1 MPTSSIPLPGILRA
15 KPTTL
20 RRQFVAGG
28 VALVTL
34 ASIVIGIAASFAVG
48 RALLD
53 SLDEDLVDTARRL
66 AVSLEGPGP
75 GQLNR
80 PGFDVGTVVAIIS
93 PQDVS
98 GAYIDA
104 DGNLQ
109 ALESDQVGNLSSVE
123 WVPGEPEIVRLLDSR
138 GEYRALLVASI
149 EGTQIVVGLPL
160 QEIRVTIARL
170 NIVII
175 AVVVIVVLVAASIG
189 ALLVRYALKPL
200 DRITETAGAVTKQP
214 LDRGDVRLA
223 LRVPPQYANTE
234 SEVGQVGAALNL
246 MLDHV
251 DEAFQSRFESEEK
264 MRQFVADA
272 SHELRTPL
280 ASIRGYAELTRRGGE
295 KLSKDMKQ
303 AVDRIESES
312 IRMTSLV
319 EDLLL
324 LARLDEGLTLQME
337 SVDLAQ
343 VVRDALSDAYVTSPE
358 HEWGAEGIEDPV
370 IITGDGSAIH
380 QVVVNLLA
388 NARVHTPPGTSVE
401 VRVKQTADKT
411 VLQVEDSGPGIPRD
425 ARKKLFER
433 FARGDSSRART
444 SGSTGLG
451 LSIVD
456 TIVKAHGGSVGL
468 TSKPGKTV
476 FTVTLPVVGVANNPA
491 IP

>member
-1 MPTSSIPLPGILRA
+1 M
-15 KPTTL
+15 
-20 RRQFVAGG
+20 
-28 VALVTL
+28 TL

-53 SLDEDLVDTARRL
+53 SLDEELTDTSRRL

-80 PGFDVGTVVAIIS
+80 PGFDVGTVVALIS
-93 PQDVS
+93 PTEVS
-98 GAYIDA
+98 GAFIDA

-109 ALESDQVGNLSSVE
+109 ALKPDQAGSLASVQ
-123 WVPGEPEIVRLLDSR
+123 WVAGEPENVLLDNR
-138 GEYRALLVASI
+138 GGYRALLVAKI

-160 QEIRVTIARL
+160 REIRTTIARL

-189 ALLVRYALKPL
+189 AFLVRYALKPL
-200 DRITETAGAVTKQP
+200 DRLTETASAVTKQP

-223 LRVPPQYANTE
+223 LRVPPQYTNTE

-251 DEAFQSRFESEEK
+251 DGAFQSRFESEEK

-280 ASIRGYAELTRRGGE
+280 ASIRGYAELTKRGGE

-324 LARLDEGLTLQME
+324 LARFDEGHALQME

-343 VVRDALSDAYVTSPE
+343 IVRDALSDAYVTSPE
-358 HEWGAEGIEDPV
+358 HEWGAEGVEEPV
-370 IITGDGSAIH
+370 LITGDGSAIH

-401 VRVKQTADKT
+401 VRVKQSSDKT
-411 VLQVEDSGPGIPRD
+411 VVQVEDSGPGIPRE

-433 FARGDSSRART
+433 FARGVSSRARLA
-444 SGSTGLG
+444 GSTGLG
-451 LSIVD
+451 LSFVY

-476 FTVTLPVVGVANNPA
+476 FTVTLPVSGVANNPA
-491 IP
+491 TP

>member
-1 MPTSSIPLPGILRA
+1 MPTSTIPLPGLLRA

-53 SLDEDLVDTARRL
+53 SLDEELTDTSRRL

-80 PGFDVGTVVAIIS
+80 PGFDVGTVVALIS
-93 PQDVS
+93 PTEVS
-98 GAYIDA
+98 GAFIDA

-109 ALESDQVGNLSSVE
+109 ALKPDQAGSLASVQ
-123 WVPGEPEIVRLLDSR
+123 WVAGEPENVLLDNR
-138 GEYRALLVASI
+138 GGYRALLVAKI

-160 QEIRVTIARL
+160 REIRTTIARL

-200 DRITETAGAVTKQP
+200 DRLTETASAVTKQP

-280 ASIRGYAELTRRGGE
+280 ASIRGYAELTKRGGE

-324 LARLDEGLTLQME
+324 LARFDEGHALQME

-343 VVRDALSDAYVTSPE
+343 IVRDALSDAYVTSPE
-358 HEWGAEGIEDPV
+358 HEWGAEGVEEPV
-370 IITGDGSAIH
+370 LITGDGSAIH

-388 NARVHTPPGTSVE
+388 NARVHTPLGTSVE
-401 VRVKQTADKT
+401 VRVKQSSDKT
-411 VLQVEDSGPGIPRD
+411 VVQVEDSGPGIPRD

-433 FARGDSSRART
+433 FARGDSSRARS

-476 FTVTLPVVGVANNPA
+476 FTVTLPMSGVANNPA
-491 IP
+491 TP

>member
-1 MPTSSIPLPGILRA
+1 MPTSTIPLPGLLRA

-53 SLDEDLVDTARRL
+53 SLDEELADTSRRL

-80 PGFDVGTVVAIIS
+80 PGFDVGTVVALIS
-93 PQDVS
+93 PTEVS
-98 GAYIDA
+98 GAFIDA

-109 ALESDQVGNLSSVE
+109 ALKPDQAGSLASVQ
-123 WVPGEPEIVRLLDSR
+123 WVAGEPENVLLDNR
-138 GEYRALLVASI
+138 GGYRALLVAKI

-160 QEIRVTIARL
+160 REIRTTIARL

-200 DRITETAGAVTKQP
+200 DRLTETASAVTRQP

-223 LRVPPQYANTE
+223 LRVPPQYTNTE

-280 ASIRGYAELTRRGGE
+280 ASIRGYAELTKRGGE

-324 LARLDEGLTLQME
+324 LARFDEGHALQME

-343 VVRDALSDAYVTSPE
+343 IVRDALSDAYVTSPE
-358 HEWGAEGIEDPV
+358 HEWGAEGVEEPV
-370 IITGDGSAIH
+370 LITGDGSAIH

-401 VRVKQTADKT
+401 VRVKQSSDKT
-411 VLQVEDSGPGIPRD
+411 VVQVEDSGPGIPRD

-433 FARGDSSRART
+433 FARGDSSRARS

-476 FTVTLPVVGVANNPA
+476 FTVTLPVSGVANNPA
-491 IP
+491 TP

>member
-1 MPTSSIPLPGILRA
+1 MVTSPIPLQGFRRA

-28 VALVTL
+28 VALVAL

-53 SLDEDLVDTARRL
+53 RLDEELVDTARRL
-66 AVSLEGPGP
+66 AVSLEGPGA

-80 PGFDVGTVVAIIS
+80 PGFDVGTVVAIIAG
-93 PQDVS
+93 DDIS

-104 DGNLQ
+104 DGNLR
-109 ALESDQVGNLSSVE
+109 ALESNEVGNLASVE
-123 WVPGEPEIVRLLDSR
+123 WSRGEPEIVRLLDGR
-138 GEYRALLVASI
+138 GEYRTLLVATI
-149 EGTQIVVGLPL
+149 DGAQIVVGLPL

-175 AVVVIVVLVAASIG
+175 AVVAIVVMVAASIG

-200 DRITETAGAVTKQP
+200 DRITETAAAVTKQP

-246 MLDHV
+246 MLEHV
-251 DEAFQSRFESEEK
+251 DDAFQSRYESEEK

-280 ASIRGYAELTRRGGE
+280 ASIRGYAELSKRAGDE
-295 KLSKDMKQ
+295 LSSDMKQ
-303 AVDRIESES
+303 ALDRIESES

-324 LARLDEGLTLQME
+324 LARLDEGDTLEME

-343 VVRDALSDAYVTSPE
+343 IVRDALSDAYVTSPE
-358 HEWGAEGIEDPV
+358 HDWGAAGAEEPV
-370 IITGDGSAIH
+370 LVIGDASALH

-401 VRVKQTADKT
+401 VRLKQTADTT

-425 ARKKLFER
+425 ARKRLFER
-433 FARGDSSRART
+433 FARGDSSRARS

-456 TIVKAHGGSVGL
+456 TIVKAHGGMVTL

-476 FTVTLPVVGVANNPA
+476 FSVSLPQIEVAKNSP

>member
-1 MPTSSIPLPGILRA
+1 MPTSTIPLPGLLRA

-53 SLDEDLVDTARRL
+53 SLDEELADTARRL

-80 PGFDVGTVVAIIS
+80 PGFDVGTVVALIS
-93 PQDVS
+93 PTEVS
-98 GAYIDA
+98 GAFIDA

-109 ALESDQVGNLSSVE
+109 ALKPDQAGSLASVQ
-123 WVPGEPEIVRLLDSR
+123 WVPGEPENVLLDNR
-138 GEYRALLVASI
+138 GGYRALLVAKI

-160 QEIRVTIARL
+160 REIRTTIARL

-200 DRITETAGAVTKQP
+200 DRLTETASAVTKQP

-280 ASIRGYAELTRRGGE
+280 ASIRGYAELTKRGGE

-324 LARLDEGLTLQME
+324 LARFDEGHALQME
-337 SVDLAQ
+337 SVDIAQ
-343 VVRDALSDAYVTSPE
+343 IVRDALSDAYVTSPE
-358 HEWGAEGIEDPV
+358 HEWGAEGVEEPV
-370 IITGDGSAIH
+370 LITGDGSAIH

-401 VRVKQTADKT
+401 VRVKQSSDKT
-411 VLQVEDSGPGIPRD
+411 VVQVEDSGPGIPRD

-433 FARGDSSRART
+433 FARGDSSRTRS

-456 TIVKAHGGSVGL
+456 TIVRAHGGSVDL

-476 FTVTLPVVGVANNPA
+476 FTVTLPVPGVANNPA
-491 IP
+491 TL

>member
-1 MPTSSIPLPGILRA
+1 MPTSSIPLPGLLRA

-53 SLDEDLVDTARRL
+53 SLDEELADTARRL

-80 PGFDVGTVVAIIS
+80 PGFDVGTVVALIS
-93 PQDVS
+93 PTEVS
-98 GAYIDA
+98 GAFIDA

-109 ALESDQVGNLSSVE
+109 ALEPDQAGSLASVQ
-123 WVPGEPEIVRLLDSR
+123 WVPGEPENVLLDNR
-138 GEYRALLVASI
+138 GGYRALLVAKI

-160 QEIRVTIARL
+160 REIRTTIARL

-189 ALLVRYALKPL
+189 AFLVRYALKPL
-200 DRITETAGAVTKQP
+200 DRLTETASAVTKQP

-223 LRVPPQYANTE
+223 LRVPPQYTNTE

-280 ASIRGYAELTRRGGE
+280 ASIRGYAELTKRGGE

-303 AVDRIESES
+303 AVYRIESES

-324 LARLDEGLTLQME
+324 LARFDEGHALQME

-343 VVRDALSDAYVTSPE
+343 IVRDALSDAYVTSPE
-358 HEWGAEGIEDPV
+358 HEWGAEGVEEPV
-370 IITGDGSAIH
+370 LITGDGSAIH

-411 VLQVEDSGPGIPRD
+411 VLQVEDTGPGIPRD

-433 FARGDSSRART
+433 FARGDSSRARS

-456 TIVKAHGGSVGL
+456 TIVKAHGGEVTL

-476 FTVTLPVVGVANNPA
+476 FTVTLPTPKVAKTVV

>member
-1 MPTSSIPLPGILRA
+1 MPTSTIPLPGLLRA

-53 SLDEDLVDTARRL
+53 SLDEELADTSRRL

-80 PGFDVGTVVAIIS
+80 PGFDVGTVVALIS
-93 PQDVS
+93 PTEVS
-98 GAYIDA
+98 GAFIDA

-109 ALESDQVGNLSSVE
+109 ALKPDQAGSLASVQ
-123 WVPGEPEIVRLLDSR
+123 WVAGEPENVLLDNR
-138 GEYRALLVASI
+138 GGYRALLVAKI

-160 QEIRVTIARL
+160 REIRTTIARL
-170 NIVII
+170 NVVII

-200 DRITETAGAVTKQP
+200 DRLTETASAVTRQP

-223 LRVPPQYANTE
+223 LRVPPQYTNTE

-280 ASIRGYAELTRRGGE
+280 ASIRGYAELTKRGGE

-324 LARLDEGLTLQME
+324 LARFDEGHALQME

-343 VVRDALSDAYVTSPE
+343 IVRDALSDAYVTSPE
-358 HEWGAEGIEDPV
+358 HEWGAEGVEEPV
-370 IITGDGSAIH
+370 LITGDGSAIH

-401 VRVKQTADKT
+401 VRVKQSLDKT
-411 VLQVEDSGPGIPRD
+411 VVQVEDSGPGIPRD

-433 FARGDSSRART
+433 FARGDSSRARS

-476 FTVTLPVVGVANNPA
+476 FTVTLPVSGVANNPA
-491 IP
+491 TP

>member
-1 MPTSSIPLPGILRA
+1 MPTSTIPLPGLLRA

-53 SLDEDLVDTARRL
+53 SLDEELADTSRRL

-80 PGFDVGTVVAIIS
+80 PGFDVGTVVALIS
-93 PQDVS
+93 PTEVS
-98 GAYIDA
+98 GAFIDA

-109 ALESDQVGNLSSVE
+109 ALKPDQAGSLASVQ
-123 WVPGEPEIVRLLDSR
+123 WVAGEPENVLLDNR
-138 GEYRALLVASI
+138 GGYRALLVAKI

-160 QEIRVTIARL
+160 REIRTTIARL

-200 DRITETAGAVTKQP
+200 DRLTETASAVTKQP

-280 ASIRGYAELTRRGGE
+280 ASIRGYAELTKRGGE

-324 LARLDEGLTLQME
+324 LARFDEGHALQME

-343 VVRDALSDAYVTSPE
+343 IVRDALSDAYVTSPE
-358 HEWGAEGIEDPV
+358 HEWGAEGVEEPV
-370 IITGDGSAIH
+370 LITGDGSAIH

-388 NARVHTPPGTSVE
+388 NARVHTPLGTSVE
-401 VRVKQTADKT
+401 VRVKQSSDKT
-411 VLQVEDSGPGIPRD
+411 VVQVEDSGPGIPRD

-433 FARGDSSRART
+433 FARGDSSRARS

-476 FTVTLPVVGVANNPA
+476 FTVTLPMSGVANNPA
-491 IP
+491 TP

>member
-1 MPTSSIPLPGILRA
+1 MPTSTIPLPGLLRA

-53 SLDEDLVDTARRL
+53 SLDEELADTSRRL

-80 PGFDVGTVVAIIS
+80 PGFDVGTVVALIS
-93 PQDVS
+93 PTEVS
-98 GAYIDA
+98 GAFIDA

-109 ALESDQVGNLSSVE
+109 ALKPDQAGSLASVQ
-123 WVPGEPEIVRLLDSR
+123 WVAGEPENVLLDNR
-138 GEYRALLVASI
+138 GGYRALLVAKI

-160 QEIRVTIARL
+160 REIRTTIARL
-170 NIVII
+170 NVVII

-200 DRITETAGAVTKQP
+200 DRLTETASAVTRQP

-223 LRVPPQYANTE
+223 LRVPPQYTNTE

-280 ASIRGYAELTRRGGE
+280 ASIRGYAELTKRGGE

-324 LARLDEGLTLQME
+324 LARFDEGHALQME

-343 VVRDALSDAYVTSPE
+343 IVRDALSDAYVTSPE
-358 HEWGAEGIEDPV
+358 HEWGAEGVEEPV
-370 IITGDGSAIH
+370 LITGDGSAIH

-401 VRVKQTADKT
+401 VRVKQSSDKT
-411 VLQVEDSGPGIPRD
+411 VVQVEDSGPGISRD
-425 ARKKLFER
+425 ARKRLFER
-433 FARGDSSRART
+433 FARGDSSRARS

-476 FTVTLPVVGVANNPA
+476 FTVTLPVSGVAINPA
-491 IP
+491 TP

>member
-1 MPTSSIPLPGILRA
+1 VPTSSIPLPGLLRA

-53 SLDEDLVDTARRL
+53 SLDEELADTSRRL

-80 PGFDVGTVVAIIS
+80 PGFDVGTVVALIS
-93 PQDVS
+93 PTEVS
-98 GAYIDA
+98 GAFIDA

-109 ALESDQVGNLSSVE
+109 ALKPDQAGSLASVQ
-123 WVPGEPEIVRLLDSR
+123 WVAGEPENVLLDNR
-138 GEYRALLVASI
+138 GGYRALLVAKI

-160 QEIRVTIARL
+160 REIRTTIARL

-200 DRITETAGAVTKQP
+200 DRLTETASAVTRQP

-223 LRVPPQYANTE
+223 LRVPPQYTNTE

-280 ASIRGYAELTRRGGE
+280 ASIRGYAELTKRGGE

-324 LARLDEGLTLQME
+324 LARFDEGHALQME

-343 VVRDALSDAYVTSPE
+343 IVRDALSDAYVTSPE
-358 HEWGAEGIEDPV
+358 HEWGAEGVEEPV
-370 IITGDGSAIH
+370 LITGDGSAIH

-401 VRVKQTADKT
+401 VRVKQSSDKT
-411 VLQVEDSGPGIPRD
+411 VVQVEDSGPGISRD
-425 ARKKLFER
+425 ARKRLFER
-433 FARGDSSRART
+433 FARGDSSRARS

-476 FTVTLPVVGVANNPA
+476 FTVTLPVSGVANNPA
-491 IP
+491 TP

>member
-1 MPTSSIPLPGILRA
+1 MATSYITLPGLLRA

-34 ASIVIGIAASFAVG
+34 ASIVIGIAGSFAVG

-53 SLDEDLVDTARRL
+53 SLDEELADTARRL

-80 PGFDVGTVVAIIS
+80 PGFDVWTVVALIS
-93 PQDVS
+93 PTEVS
-98 GAYIDA
+98 GAFIDA

-109 ALESDQVGNLSSVE
+109 ALEPDQAGSLASVQ
-123 WVPGEPEIVRLLDSR
+123 WVPGEPENVLLDNR
-138 GEYRALLVASI
+138 GEYRALLVAKI

-160 QEIRVTIARL
+160 REIRTTIARL

-200 DRITETAGAVTKQP
+200 DRITETASAVTKQP

-234 SEVGQVGAALNL
+234 SEVGQVWSALNL

-280 ASIRGYAELTRRGGE
+280 ASIRGYAELTKRGGE
-295 KLSKDMKQ
+295 NLSKDMKQ

-324 LARLDEGLTLQME
+324 LARFDEGHALQME

-343 VVRDALSDAYVTSPE
+343 IVRDALSDAYVTSPE
-358 HEWGAEGIEDPV
+358 HEWGAEGVEEPV
-370 IITGDGSAIH
+370 LITGDGSAIH

-388 NARVHTPPGTSVE
+388 NARVHTPPGTLVE
-401 VRVKQTADKT
+401 VRVKQSSDKT

-433 FARGDSSRART
+433 FARGDSSRAIS

-456 TIVKAHGGSVGL
+456 TIVKAHSGSVGL

-476 FTVTLPVVGVANNPA
+476 FTVTLPVSGVANNPA
-491 IP
+491 TP

>member
-1 MPTSSIPLPGILRA
+1 MPTSSIPLPGLLRA

-53 SLDEDLVDTARRL
+53 SLDEELADTARRL

-80 PGFDVGTVVAIIS
+80 PGFDVGTVVALIS
-93 PQDVS
+93 PTEVS
-98 GAYIDA
+98 GAFIDA

-109 ALESDQVGNLSSVE
+109 ALEPDQAGSLTSVQ
-123 WVPGEPEIVRLLDSR
+123 WVPGEPENVLLDNR
-138 GEYRALLVASI
+138 GGYRALLVAKI

-160 QEIRVTIARL
+160 REIRTTIARL

-189 ALLVRYALKPL
+189 AFLVRYALKPL
-200 DRITETAGAVTKQP
+200 DRLTETASAVTKQP

-223 LRVPPQYANTE
+223 LRVPPQYTNTE
-234 SEVGQVGAALNL
+234 SEVGQVVAALNL

-280 ASIRGYAELTRRGGE
+280 ASIRGYAELTKRGGE

-324 LARLDEGLTLQME
+324 LARFDEGHALQME

-343 VVRDALSDAYVTSPE
+343 IVRDALSDAYVTSPE
-358 HEWGAEGIEDPV
+358 HEWGAEGVEEPV
-370 IITGDGSAIH
+370 LITGDGSAIH

-401 VRVKQTADKT
+401 VRVKQSADKT
-411 VLQVEDSGPGIPRD
+411 VLQVEDTGPGIPRD

-433 FARGDSSRART
+433 FARGDSSRARS

-456 TIVKAHGGSVGL
+456 TIVKAHGGEVTL

-476 FTVTLPVVGVANNPA
+476 FTVTLPTSKVAKTVV

>member
-1 MPTSSIPLPGILRA
+1 VVTSSIPLPGLRRA
-15 KPTTL
+15 KPITL

-28 VALVTL
+28 VALVAL
-34 ASIVIGIAASFAVG
+34 ASIVIGIAASLAVG

-53 SLDEDLVDTARRL
+53 RVDEELVDTARRL
-66 AVSLEGPGP
+66 AVSLEGPGAGP
-75 GQLNR
+75 LNR
-80 PGFDVGTVVAIIS
+80 PGFDVGTVVAIITREEI
-93 PQDVS
+93 S

-104 DGNLQ
+104 DGNLR
-109 ALESDQVGNLSSVE
+109 ALEPHQAGNLATAE
-123 WVPGEPEIVRLLDSR
+123 WEPGEPEIVRLLDGR
-138 GEYRALLVASI
+138 GEYRTLLVATI
-149 EGTQIVVGLPL
+149 EDSTIVVGVPL

-175 AVVVIVVLVAASIG
+175 AVVAIVVLVAASIG
-189 ALLVRYALKPL
+189 ALLVRSALKPL
-200 DRITETAGAVTKQP
+200 DRITETASAVTKQP

-223 LRVPPQYANTE
+223 LRVPTQYANTE

-251 DEAFQSRFESEEK
+251 DDAFRSRFESEEK

-280 ASIRGYAELTRRGGE
+280 ASIRGYAELTKRGGE
-295 KLSKDMKQ
+295 KLSPDMKQ
-303 AVDRIESES
+303 ALDRIESES
-312 IRMTSLV
+312 IRMTTLV

-324 LARLDEGLTLQME
+324 LARLDEGHSLARE
-337 SVDLAQ
+337 PVDLAQ
-343 VVRDALSDAYVTSPE
+343 IVRDALSDAYVTSPG
-358 HEWGAEGIEDPV
+358 HDWGAVGVEEPV
-370 IITGDGSAIH
+370 MVQGDGSALH

-388 NARVHTPPGTSVE
+388 NARTHTPSGTSVE
-401 VRVKQTADKT
+401 VRLKSSTAQT
-411 VLQVEDSGPGIPRD
+411 VLQVEDSGPGIPRE

-433 FARGDSSRART
+433 FARGDSSRARS

-456 TIVKAHGGSVGL
+456 TIVRAHGGTVTV

-476 FTVTLPVVGVANNPA
+476 FTVTLPRSGVAQTSA
-491 IP
+491 IA

>member
-1 MPTSSIPLPGILRA
+1 VPTSTIPLPGLLRA

-53 SLDEDLVDTARRL
+53 SLDEELADTARRL

-80 PGFDVGTVVAIIS
+80 PGFDVGTVVALIS
-93 PQDVS
+93 PTEVS
-98 GAYIDA
+98 GAFIDA

-109 ALESDQVGNLSSVE
+109 ALEPDQAGSLASVQ
-123 WVPGEPEIVRLLDSR
+123 WVPGEPENVLLDNR
-138 GEYRALLVASI
+138 GGYRALLVAKI

-160 QEIRVTIARL
+160 REIRTTIARL
-170 NIVII
+170 NVVII

-200 DRITETAGAVTKQP
+200 DRLTETASAVTRQP

-223 LRVPPQYANTE
+223 LRVPPQYTNTE

-280 ASIRGYAELTRRGGE
+280 ASIRGYAELTKRGGE

-324 LARLDEGLTLQME
+324 LARFDEGHALQME

-343 VVRDALSDAYVTSPE
+343 IVRDALSDAYVTSPE
-358 HEWGAEGIEDPV
+358 HEWGAEGVEEPV
-370 IITGDGSAIH
+370 LITGDGSAIH

-401 VRVKQTADKT
+401 VRVKQSSDKT
-411 VLQVEDSGPGIPRD
+411 VVQVADSGPGISRD
-425 ARKKLFER
+425 ARKRLFER
-433 FARGDSSRART
+433 FARGDSSRARS

-476 FTVTLPVVGVANNPA
+476 FTVTLPVSGVANNPA
-491 IP
+491 TP

>member
-1 MPTSSIPLPGILRA
+1 VPTSSIPLPGLLRA

-53 SLDEDLVDTARRL
+53 SLDEELADTSRRL

-80 PGFDVGTVVAIIS
+80 PGFDVGTVVALIS
-93 PQDVS
+93 PTEVS
-98 GAYIDA
+98 GAFIDA

-109 ALESDQVGNLSSVE
+109 ALEPDQAGSLASVQ
-123 WVPGEPEIVRLLDSR
+123 WVSGEPEIVRLLDNR
-138 GEYRALLVASI
+138 GEYRALIVAEI
-149 EGTQIVVGLPL
+149 DGTQIVVGLPL
-160 QEIRVTIARL
+160 REIRTTIARL

-189 ALLVRYALKPL
+189 TFLVRYALKPL
-200 DRITETAGAVTKQP
+200 DRITETASAVTKQP

-234 SEVGQVGAALNL
+234 SEVGQVGSALNL

-280 ASIRGYAELTRRGGE
+280 ASIRGYAELTKRGGE

-324 LARLDEGLTLQME
+324 LARLDEGHTLQME

-343 VVRDALSDAYVTSPE
+343 IVRDALSDAYVTSPE
-358 HEWGAEGIEDPV
+358 REWGAEGVEDPV
-370 IITGDGSAIH
+370 LITGDGSAIH

-401 VRVKQTADKT
+401 VRVKQSSDKT
-411 VLQVEDSGPGIPRD
+411 VVQVEDSGPGIPRD

-433 FARGDSSRART
+433 FARGDSSRARS

-476 FTVTLPVVGVANNPA
+476 FTVTLPVPGVANNPA
-491 IP
+491 TP

>member
-1 MPTSSIPLPGILRA
+1 MPTSTIPLPGLLRA

-53 SLDEDLVDTARRL
+53 RLDEELTDTSRRL

-80 PGFDVGTVVAIIS
+80 PGFDVGTVVALIS
-93 PQDVS
+93 PTEVS
-98 GAYIDA
+98 GAFIDA

-109 ALESDQVGNLSSVE
+109 ALKPDQAGSLASVQ
-123 WVPGEPEIVRLLDSR
+123 WVAGEPENVLLDNR
-138 GEYRALLVASI
+138 GGYRALLVAKI

-160 QEIRVTIARL
+160 REIRTTIARL

-200 DRITETAGAVTKQP
+200 DRLTETASAVTKQP

-223 LRVPPQYANTE
+223 LRVPPQYTNTE

-280 ASIRGYAELTRRGGE
+280 ASIRGYAELTKRGGE

-324 LARLDEGLTLQME
+324 LARFDEGHALQME

-343 VVRDALSDAYVTSPE
+343 IVRDALSDAYVTSPE
-358 HEWGAEGIEDPV
+358 HEWGAEGVEEPV
-370 IITGDGSAIH
+370 LITGDGSAIH

-401 VRVKQTADKT
+401 VRVKQSSDKT
-411 VLQVEDSGPGIPRD
+411 VFQVEDSGPGIPRE

-433 FARGDSSRART
+433 FARGDSSRARS

-476 FTVTLPVVGVANNPA
+476 FTVTLPMSGVANNPA
-491 IP
+491 TP

>member
-1 MPTSSIPLPGILRA
+1 MPTSTIPLPGLLRA

-53 SLDEDLVDTARRL
+53 SLDEELADTARRL

-80 PGFDVGTVVAIIS
+80 PGFDVGTVVALIS
-93 PQDVS
+93 PTEVS
-98 GAYIDA
+98 GAFIDA

-109 ALESDQVGNLSSVE
+109 ALKPDQAGSLASVQ
-123 WVPGEPEIVRLLDSR
+123 WVPGEPENVLLDNR
-138 GEYRALLVASI
+138 GGYRALLVAKI

-160 QEIRVTIARL
+160 REIRTTIARL

-200 DRITETAGAVTKQP
+200 DRLTETASAVTKQP

-280 ASIRGYAELTRRGGE
+280 ASIRGYAELTKRGGE

-324 LARLDEGLTLQME
+324 LARFDEGHALQME
-337 SVDLAQ
+337 SVDIAQ
-343 VVRDALSDAYVTSPE
+343 IVRDALSDAYVTSPE
-358 HEWGAEGIEDPV
+358 HEWGAEGVEEPV
-370 IITGDGSAIH
+370 LITGDGSAIH

-401 VRVKQTADKT
+401 VRVKQSSDKT

-433 FARGDSSRART
+433 FARGDSSRARS

-468 TSKPGKTV
+468 TSKPGQTV
-476 FTVTLPVVGVANNPA
+476 FTVTLPVSGVANNPA
-491 IP
+491 TP

>member
-1 MPTSSIPLPGILRA
+1 
-15 KPTTL
+15 
-20 RRQFVAGG
+20 VA
-28 VALVTL
+28 L

-53 SLDEDLVDTARRL
+53 RLDEELVDTARRL
-66 AVSLEGPGP
+66 AVSLEGPGA

-80 PGFDVGTVVAIIS
+80 PGFDVGTVVAIIAG
-93 PQDVS
+93 DDIS

-104 DGNLQ
+104 DGNLR
-109 ALESDQVGNLSSVE
+109 ALESNEVGNLASVE
-123 WVPGEPEIVRLLDSR
+123 WSRGEPEIVRLLDGR
-138 GEYRALLVASI
+138 GEYRTLLVATI
-149 EGTQIVVGLPL
+149 DGAQIVVGLPL

-175 AVVVIVVLVAASIG
+175 AVVAIVVMVAASIG

-200 DRITETAGAVTKQP
+200 DRITETAAAVTKQP

-246 MLDHV
+246 MLEHV
-251 DEAFQSRFESEEK
+251 DDAFQSRYESEEK

-280 ASIRGYAELTRRGGE
+280 ASIRGYAELTKRAGD
-295 KLSKDMKQ
+295 KLSPDMKQ
-303 AVDRIESES
+303 ALDRIESES

-324 LARLDEGLTLQME
+324 LARLDEGDTLEME

-343 VVRDALSDAYVTSPE
+343 IVRDALSDAYVTSPE
-358 HEWGAEGIEDPV
+358 HDWGAAGAEEPV
-370 IITGDGSAIH
+370 LVIGDASALH

-401 VRVKQTADKT
+401 VRLKQTADTT

-425 ARKKLFER
+425 ARKRLFER
-433 FARGDSSRART
+433 FARGDSSRARS

-456 TIVKAHGGSVGL
+456 TIVKAHGGTVML

-476 FTVTLPVVGVANNPA
+476 FSVSLPQIEVAKNSP

>member
-1 MPTSSIPLPGILRA
+1 MPTSSIPLPGLLRA

-53 SLDEDLVDTARRL
+53 SLDEELADTARRL
-66 AVSLEGPGP
+66 VVSLEGPGP

-80 PGFDVGTVVAIIS
+80 PGFDVGTVVALIS
-93 PQDVS
+93 PTEVS
-98 GAYIDA
+98 GAFIDA

-109 ALESDQVGNLSSVE
+109 ALKPDQAGSLASVQ
-123 WVPGEPEIVRLLDSR
+123 WVAGEPENVLLDNR
-138 GEYRALLVASI
+138 GGYRALLVAKI

-160 QEIRVTIARL
+160 REIRTTIARL

-200 DRITETAGAVTKQP
+200 DRLTETASAVTKQP

-280 ASIRGYAELTRRGGE
+280 ASIRGYAELTKRGGE

-324 LARLDEGLTLQME
+324 LARFDEGHALQME
-337 SVDLAQ
+337 SVDIAQ
-343 VVRDALSDAYVTSPE
+343 IVRDALSDAYVTSPE
-358 HEWGAEGIEDPV
+358 HEWGA
-370 IITGDGSAIH
+370 
-380 QVVVNLLA
+380 
-388 NARVHTPPGTSVE
+388 
-401 VRVKQTADKT
+401 
-411 VLQVEDSGPGIPRD
+411 
-425 ARKKLFER
+425 
-433 FARGDSSRART
+433 
-444 SGSTGLG
+444 
-451 LSIVD
+451 
-456 TIVKAHGGSVGL
+456 
-468 TSKPGKTV
+468 
-476 FTVTLPVVGVANNPA
+476 
-491 IP
+491 

>member
-1 MPTSSIPLPGILRA
+1 VPTSTIPLPGLLRA

-53 SLDEDLVDTARRL
+53 SLDEELADTARRL

-80 PGFDVGTVVAIIS
+80 PGFDVGTVVALIS
-93 PQDVS
+93 PTEVS
-98 GAYIDA
+98 GAFIDA

-109 ALESDQVGNLSSVE
+109 ALKPDQAGSLASVQ
-123 WVPGEPEIVRLLDSR
+123 WVPGEPENVLLDNR
-138 GEYRALLVASI
+138 GGYRALLVAKI

-160 QEIRVTIARL
+160 REIRTTIARL

-200 DRITETAGAVTKQP
+200 DRLTETASAVTKQP

-280 ASIRGYAELTRRGGE
+280 ASIRGYAELTKRGGE

-324 LARLDEGLTLQME
+324 LARFDEGHALQME

-343 VVRDALSDAYVTSPE
+343 IVRDALSDAYVTSPE
-358 HEWGAEGIEDPV
+358 HEWGAEGVEEPV
-370 IITGDGSAIH
+370 LITGDGSAIH

-401 VRVKQTADKT
+401 VRVKQSSDKT
-411 VLQVEDSGPGIPRD
+411 VVQVEDSGPGIPRD

-433 FARGDSSRART
+433 FTRGDSSRARS

-476 FTVTLPVVGVANNPA
+476 FTVTLPVSGVANNPA
-491 IP
+491 TP

>member
-1 MPTSSIPLPGILRA
+1 VPTSSIPLPGILRV

-34 ASIVIGIAASFAVG
+34 ASIVIGIAASLAVG

-53 SLDEDLVDTARRL
+53 RLDEELVDTARRL
-66 AVSLEGPGP
+66 AVSLEGPGA

-80 PGFDVGTVVAIIS
+80 PGFAVGTVVAIIS
-93 PQDVS
+93 PDEIS

-109 ALESDQVGNLSSVE
+109 VLESDQVGNLASIE
-123 WVPGEPEIVRLLDSR
+123 WVPGEPQIIRLLDTR
-138 GEYRALLVASI
+138 GEYRTLLVTSI
-149 EGTQIVVGLPL
+149 EETQIVVGLPL

-200 DRITETAGAVTKQP
+200 DRITETASAVTKQP

-223 LRVPPQYANTE
+223 LRVPPAYANTE

-246 MLDHV
+246 MLNHV

-264 MRQFVADA
+264 MRRFVADA

-280 ASIRGYAELTRRGGE
+280 ASIRGYAELTKRGGE
-295 KLSKDMKQ
+295 KLSNDMKQ

-324 LARLDEGLTLQME
+324 LARLDEGHTLQME
-337 SVDLAQ
+337 TVDLAQ
-343 VVRDALSDAYVTSPE
+343 IVRDALSDAYVTSPE
-358 HEWGAEGIEDPV
+358 HEWGAEGVEEPV
-370 IITGDGSAIH
+370 LITGDISAIH

-388 NARVHTPPGTSVE
+388 NARVHTPPGTSVD
-401 VRVKQTADKT
+401 VRVKQSAHKT
-411 VLQVEDSGPGIPRD
+411 VLQVEDSGPGIPQD

-451 LSIVD
+451 LSIVE
-456 TIVKAHGGSVGL
+456 TIVRAHGGSVGL

>member
-1 MPTSSIPLPGILRA
+1 M
-15 KPTTL
+15 
-20 RRQFVAGG
+20 
-28 VALVTL
+28 
-34 ASIVIGIAASFAVG
+34 
-48 RALLD
+48 
-53 SLDEDLVDTARRL
+53 
-66 AVSLEGPGP
+66 
-75 GQLNR
+75 
-80 PGFDVGTVVAIIS
+80 
-93 PQDVS
+93 
-98 GAYIDA
+98 
-104 DGNLQ
+104 
-109 ALESDQVGNLSSVE
+109 
-123 WVPGEPEIVRLLDSR
+123 
-138 GEYRALLVASI
+138 
-149 EGTQIVVGLPL
+149 
-160 QEIRVTIARL
+160 TIARL

-175 AVVVIVVLVAASIG
+175 AVVAIVVMVAASIG

-200 DRITETAGAVTKQP
+200 DRITETASAVTKQP

-246 MLDHV
+246 MLEHV
-251 DEAFQSRFESEEK
+251 DEAFQARYESEEK

-280 ASIRGYAELTRRGGE
+280 ASIRGYAELTKRAGD
-295 KLSKDMKQ
+295 KLPPEMKQ
-303 AVDRIESES
+303 ALDRIESES

-324 LARLDEGLTLQME
+324 LARLDEGDTFEME

-343 VVRDALSDAYVTSPE
+343 IVRDALSDAYVTSPE
-358 HEWGAEGIEDPV
+358 HDWGAEGAEEPV
-370 IITGDGSAIH
+370 LVNGDASALH

-401 VRVKQTADKT
+401 VRLKQTAEKT

-425 ARKKLFER
+425 ARKRLFER
-433 FARGDSSRART
+433 FARGDSSRARS

-451 LSIVD
+451 LAIVD
-456 TIVKAHGGSVGL
+456 TIIKAHGGTVTL

-476 FTVTLPVVGVANNPA
+476 FSVSLPQIEVAKNSP

>member
-1 MPTSSIPLPGILRA
+1 
-15 KPTTL
+15 
-20 RRQFVAGG
+20 
-28 VALVTL
+28 VTL

>member
-1 MPTSSIPLPGILRA
+1 MPTSTIPLPGLLRA

-53 SLDEDLVDTARRL
+53 SLDEELADTSRRL

-80 PGFDVGTVVAIIS
+80 PGFDVGTVVALIS
-93 PQDVS
+93 PTEVS
-98 GAYIDA
+98 GAFIDA

-109 ALESDQVGNLSSVE
+109 ALKPDQAGSLASVQ
-123 WVPGEPEIVRLLDSR
+123 WVAGEPENVLLDNR
-138 GEYRALLVASI
+138 GGYRALLVAKI

-160 QEIRVTIARL
+160 REIRTTIARL

-200 DRITETAGAVTKQP
+200 DRLTETASAVTRQP

-223 LRVPPQYANTE
+223 LRVPPQYTNTE

-280 ASIRGYAELTRRGGE
+280 ASIRGYAELTKRGGE

-324 LARLDEGLTLQME
+324 LARFDEGHALQLE

-343 VVRDALSDAYVTSPE
+343 IVRNALSDAYVTSPE
-358 HEWGAEGIEDPV
+358 HEWGAEGVEEPV
-370 IITGDGSAIH
+370 LITGDGSAIH

-401 VRVKQTADKT
+401 VRVKQSSDKT
-411 VLQVEDSGPGIPRD
+411 VVQVEDSGPGISRD
-425 ARKKLFER
+425 ARKRLFER
-433 FARGDSSRART
+433 FARGDSSRARS

-476 FTVTLPVVGVANNPA
+476 FTVTLPVSGVANNPA
-491 IP
+491 TP

>member
-1 MPTSSIPLPGILRA
+1 MPTSSIPLPGLLRA

-53 SLDEDLVDTARRL
+53 SLDEELADTSRRL

-80 PGFDVGTVVAIIS
+80 PGFDVGTVVALIS
-93 PQDVS
+93 PTEVS
-98 GAYIDA
+98 GAFIDA

-109 ALESDQVGNLSSVE
+109 ALKPDQAGSLASVQ
-123 WVPGEPEIVRLLDSR
+123 WVAGEPENVLLDNR
-138 GEYRALLVASI
+138 GGYRALLVAKI

-160 QEIRVTIARL
+160 REIRTTIARL

-200 DRITETAGAVTKQP
+200 DRLTETASAVTRQP

-223 LRVPPQYANTE
+223 LRVPPQYTNTE

-280 ASIRGYAELTRRGGE
+280 ASIRGYAELTKRGGE

-324 LARLDEGLTLQME
+324 LARFDEGHALQME

-343 VVRDALSDAYVTSPE
+343 IVRDALSDAYVTSPE
-358 HEWGAEGIEDPV
+358 HEWGAEGVEEPV
-370 IITGDGSAIH
+370 LITGDGSAIH

-388 NARVHTPPGTSVE
+388 NARVHTPLGTSVE
-401 VRVKQTADKT
+401 VRVKQSSDKT
-411 VLQVEDSGPGIPRD
+411 VLQVEDSGPGIPRE

-433 FARGDSSRART
+433 FARGDSSRARS

-476 FTVTLPVVGVANNPA
+476 FTVTLPVPGVANNTATP
-491 IP
+491 

>member
-1 MPTSSIPLPGILRA
+1 MRMETFRHW
-15 KPTTL
+15 T
-20 RRQFVAGG
+20 
-28 VALVTL
+28 
-34 ASIVIGIAASFAVG
+34 
-48 RALLD
+48 
-53 SLDEDLVDTARRL
+53 
-66 AVSLEGPGP
+66 
-75 GQLNR
+75 
-80 PGFDVGTVVAIIS
+80 
-93 PQDVS
+93 
-98 GAYIDA
+98 
-104 DGNLQ
+104 
-109 ALESDQVGNLSSVE
+109 SDQVGNLSSVE

-138 GEYRALLVASI
+138 GEYRTLLVASI

-160 QEIRVTIARL
+160 QEIRSTIARL

-200 DRITETAGAVTKQP
+200 DRITETASAVTKQP

-280 ASIRGYAELTRRGGE
+280 ASIRGYAELTKRGGE

-324 LARLDEGLTLQME
+324 LARFDEGHALQME

-343 VVRDALSDAYVTSPE
+343 IVRDALSDAYVTSPE
-358 HEWGAEGIEDPV
+358 HEWGAEGVEEPV
-370 IITGDGSAIH
+370 LITGDGSAIH

-401 VRVKQTADKT
+401 VRVKQSSDKT

-433 FARGDSSRART
+433 FARGIPRELGHRGAPVWGYPSST
-444 SGSTGLG
+444 PL
-451 LSIVD
+451 
-456 TIVKAHGGSVGL
+456 
-468 TSKPGKTV
+468 
-476 FTVTLPVVGVANNPA
+476 
-491 IP
+491 

>member
-1 MPTSSIPLPGILRA
+1 MPTSSIPLPGLLRA

-53 SLDEDLVDTARRL
+53 SLDEELTDTARRL

-93 PQDVS
+93 PGEIS

-109 ALESDQVGNLSSVE
+109 ALESNQVGNLAAVE
-123 WVPGEPEIVRLLDSR
+123 WVPGEPEIVRLLDTR
-138 GEYRALLVASI
+138 GEYRTLLVTSI

-160 QEIRVTIARL
+160 REIRTTIARL

-189 ALLVRYALKPL
+189 AFLVRYALKPL
-200 DRITETAGAVTKQP
+200 DRITETASAVTKQP

-251 DEAFQSRFESEEK
+251 DEAFRSRFESEEK

-280 ASIRGYAELTRRGGE
+280 ASIRGYAELTKRGGE

-324 LARLDEGLTLQME
+324 LARLDEGYTLQME

-343 VVRDALSDAYVTSPE
+343 IVRDALSDAYVTSPE
-358 HEWGAEGIEDPV
+358 HEWGAEGAEEPV
-370 IITGDGSAIH
+370 LITGDGSAIH

-401 VRVKQTADKT
+401 VRVKQSADKT

-433 FARGDSSRART
+433 FARGDSSRARS

-456 TIVKAHGGSVGL
+456 TIVRAHGGSVGL

-476 FTVTLPVVGVANNPA
+476 FTVTFPAPGVANNQTTP
-491 IP
+491 

>member
-1 MPTSSIPLPGILRA
+1 MPTSTIPLPGLLRA

-53 SLDEDLVDTARRL
+53 SLDEELADTARRL

-80 PGFDVGTVVAIIS
+80 PGFDVGTVVALIS
-93 PQDVS
+93 PTEVS
-98 GAYIDA
+98 GAFIDA

-109 ALESDQVGNLSSVE
+109 ALKPDQAGSLASVQ
-123 WVPGEPEIVRLLDSR
+123 WVPGEPENVLLDNR
-138 GEYRALLVASI
+138 GGYRALLVAKI

-160 QEIRVTIARL
+160 REIRTTIARL

-200 DRITETAGAVTKQP
+200 DRLTETASAVTKQP

-280 ASIRGYAELTRRGGE
+280 ASIRGYAELTKRGGE

-324 LARLDEGLTLQME
+324 LARFDEGHALQME
-337 SVDLAQ
+337 SVDIAQ
-343 VVRDALSDAYVTSPE
+343 IVRDALSDAYVTSPE
-358 HEWGAEGIEDPV
+358 HEWGAEGVEEPV
-370 IITGDGSAIH
+370 LITGDGSAIH

-401 VRVKQTADKT
+401 VRVKQSSDKT
-411 VLQVEDSGPGIPRD
+411 VVQVEDSGPGISRD
-425 ARKKLFER
+425 ARKRLFER
-433 FARGDSSRART
+433 FARGDSSRARS

-456 TIVKAHGGSVGL
+456 TFVKAHGGSVGL
-468 TSKPGKTV
+468 TTKPGQTV
-476 FTVTLPVVGVANNPA
+476 FTVTLPVSGVANNPA
-491 IP
+491 TL

>member
-1 MPTSSIPLPGILRA
+1 MA
-15 KPTTL
+15 
-20 RRQFVAGG
+20 
-28 VALVTL
+28 L

-53 SLDEDLVDTARRL
+53 RLDEELVDTARRL
-66 AVSLEGPGP
+66 AVSLEGPGA

-80 PGFDVGTVVAIIS
+80 PGFDVGTVVAIIAGE
-93 PQDVS
+93 DIS

-104 DGNLQ
+104 DGNLR
-109 ALESDQVGNLSSVE
+109 ALESDQVGNLASVE
-123 WVPGEPEIVRLLDSR
+123 WSRGEPEIVRLLDGR
-138 GEYRALLVASI
+138 GEYRTLLVATI
-149 EGTQIVVGLPL
+149 DGAQIVVGLPL

-175 AVVVIVVLVAASIG
+175 AVVAIVVMVAASIG

-200 DRITETAGAVTKQP
+200 DRITETASAVTKQP

-246 MLDHV
+246 MLEHV
-251 DEAFQSRFESEEK
+251 DEAFQSRYESEEK

-280 ASIRGYAELTRRGGE
+280 ASIRGYAELTKRAGR
-295 KLSKDMKQ
+295 KLSSDMKQ
-303 AVDRIESES
+303 ALDRIESES

-324 LARLDEGLTLQME
+324 LARLDEGDTLEME

-343 VVRDALSDAYVTSPE
+343 IVRDALSDAYVTSPE
-358 HEWGAEGIEDPV
+358 HDWGAVGAEEPV
-370 IITGDGSAIH
+370 LVIGDTSALH

-401 VRVKQTADKT
+401 VRLKQTAEKT
-411 VLQVEDSGPGIPRD
+411 VLQVEDTGPGIPRD
-425 ARKKLFER
+425 ARKRLFER
-433 FARGDSSRART
+433 FARGDSSRARS

-456 TIVKAHGGSVGL
+456 TIVKAHGGTVTL
-468 TSKPGKTV
+468 TSKPGRSI
-476 FTVTLPVVGVANNPA
+476 FTVSLPVTELAKNSP